1 MNIRQYAIDYMR
13 ENKNYSYFDEI
24 RSEDFKKVNNHGES
38 LKFATYLEK
47 QLKHGIILEGYIPTI
62 KRYHA
67 FLEIDNKYYDIE
79 DQIGTEHP
87 EELSYFKRQISTL
100 NIHQSEDV
108 IERFLE
114 SIREVLSYKVTFK
127 VRTDHWQ

>member
-13 ENKNYSYFDEI
+13 ENKNLSFDKI
-24 RSEDFKKVNNHGES
+24 RSEDFKKVNNKGES

-100 NIHQSEDV
+100 NIHQSEDA

-114 SIREVLSYKVTFK
+114 SIRKIISYKF
-127 VRTDHWQ
+127 